1 LVGAAVGL
9 HRNRHRPGDSSG
21 GCFSEGWGL
30 LVATGGDFRGHQRGP
45 QMATSGDF
53 LVATDIR
60 FRDPGVEAG
69 PEAPTHD
76 ELIKEASS
84 RLEAAIRAWNGSVA
98 QATAEYSKAV
108 KEMVGRADRARKA
121 IEAELKPEKLG
132 RLAGITLFDDRIV
145 ANRKGQPVTSDLQA
159 AVDTA
164 GNLSHTRR
172 HTLTRFGLLGPFS
185 VFTPKNVKS
194 DDRELFILLEGSDW
208 AEVIKIGNSKQMA
221 ARKFV
226 QQVSIA
232 TRSVEEVQRGRWGR
246 AVALQTELI
255 RIAQDW
261 TEVDEAQRQLIE
273 AHSERAAILSAA
285 PGLEQ
290 LVPPDLTEKGRTI
303 KKARELLRQA
313 EEIAKATPQI
323 PARPV
328 IDVPDLQQRRLELAA
343 ASDHDEISDGEN
355 DDVANVVQPQR
366 EVERPS
372 TGDALQAS
380 VSIFD
385 QIRELAELRDKDLIT
400 PEQFEMK
407 RQELLDRL

>member
-1 LVGAAVGL
+1 
-9 HRNRHRPGDSSG
+9 
-21 GCFSEGWGL
+21 
-30 LVATGGDFRGHQRGP
+30 
-45 QMATSGDF
+45 MATSGDF